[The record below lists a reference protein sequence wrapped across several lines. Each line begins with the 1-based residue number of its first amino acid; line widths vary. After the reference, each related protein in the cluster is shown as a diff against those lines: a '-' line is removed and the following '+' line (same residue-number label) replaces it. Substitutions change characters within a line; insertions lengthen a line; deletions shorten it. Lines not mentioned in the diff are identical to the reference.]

1 MLISMI
7 AAMAHDRII
16 GYKDQLPWHCP
27 ADLKRFKQLT
37 MGKPIIMGRKTH
49 LSIGKPLPGRRNIV
63 LSRQVDC
70 PKTTGCDYFHD
81 LQTAL
86 SSCDCDEVMIIGG
99 ASIYDQ
105 CLPLANRLYLTLIDT
120 KVKGDTSFPQWQ
132 DNEWQVSH
140 RSEHRD
146 EKAHLNY
153 TLLTL
158 DRL

>member
-16 GYKDQLPWHCP
+16 GYKDQLPWHLP
-27 ADLKRFKQLT
+27 ADLQHFKRLT
-37 MGKPIIMGRKTH
+37 MGKPIIMGRKTYM
-49 LSIGKPLPGRRNIV
+49 SIGKPLPGRRNIV
-63 LSRQVDC
+63 LSRQTDYA
-70 PKTTGCDYFHD
+70 KIDGCDVFHD
-81 LQTAL
+81 LKSAL
-86 SSCDCDEVMIIGG
+86 SSCDCDEAMIIGG
-99 ASIYDQ
+99 ASIYEQ

-120 KVKGDTSFPQWQ
+120 KVKGDTTFPQWQ
-132 DNEWQVSH
+132 DHEWQVNH

-146 EKAHLNY
+146 EKADLDY